1 MLACVRTAAILG
13 IDAYVVLVEVD
24 AAAGLPAIS
33 TVGLAQSAVKEGR
46 ERVLAAIQNSGFEIP
61 PRKVTINLAPA
72 DIKKEGSHFDLPV
85 ACGLLVAAGL
95 VSGLRLERYAL
106 AGELGLD
113 GTLRPIRGALPMA
126 QAICQEGLD
135 GFIVPSANLAEASVQ
150 EGLEVRGAQTLAQ
163 VVEFLRRGDAL
174 AKHEFD
180 SAGLLARRRG
190 ESLDLADVRGQEQAK
205 RALEVAAAGG
215 HNILLVG
222 SPGGGKTMLARR
234 LPTILPPMG
243 LAEAI
248 EVTRVHSV
256 AGLLPPEQ
264 GLVTM
269 RPFRAP
275 HHTVSDAG
283 LVGGGAVPRPGEASL
298 AHHGVL
304 FLDELTEFRR
314 NVLESLRQ
322 PLEDGSVTIGRAA
335 RTLTYPARF
344 TLAAAMNPCPCG
356 YLGDRRRR
364 CKCTARVIRRY
375 RSRISGPLLD
385 RIDLHIEVPPV
396 TYPELVDEAET
407 PCSMEV
413 AARVNSARRRQSKR
427 FEGYESLYANG
438 QMGAREVKRFCMS
451 DDTGLASLRGAMARL
466 GLSARSFHRILK
478 IARTIAD
485 LEGVELVKSSHISE
499 AIGYRGLDRNGPDAV
514 GARLD
519 TS

>member
-1 MLACVRTAAILG
+1 MLACVQTAAILG

-85 ACGLLVAAGL
+85 ACGLLLAAGL
-95 VSGLRLERYAL
+95 VAGDRLDGYAL

-126 QAICQEGLD
+126 QAMRQQHLS
-135 GFIVPSANLAEASVQ
+135 GFIVPNANVAEASVV
-150 EGLEVRGAQTLAQ
+150 EGLEVRGADTLEQ
-163 VVEFLRRGDAL
+163 VVGFLQGSYELPRPGS
-174 AKHEFD
+174 D
-180 SAGLLARRRG
+180 SVRLLASRQG
-190 ESLDLADVRGQEQAK
+190 SSVNLADVRGQEQAK

-234 LPTILPPMG
+234 FPTILPPMS

-264 GLVTM
+264 GLVTA

-356 YLGDRRRR
+356 FLGDRRR
-364 CKCTARVIRRY
+364 KCSCTSRVIRRY

-407 PCSMEV
+407 LPSEEI
-413 AARVNSARRRQSKR
+413 AARVQAARRLQTKR
-427 FEGYESLYANG
+427 FEGYDGLYANG
-438 QMGAREVKRFCMS
+438 QMGAREVRRFCVA
-451 DDTGLASLRGAMARL
+451 DETGLALLRGAMARL

-478 IARTIAD
+478 IARTIA
-485 LEGVELVKSSHISE
+485 
-499 AIGYRGLDRNGPDAV
+499 GLDAYV
-514 GARLD
+514 LK
-519 TS
+519 